1 MTLFLLDAYALI
13 YRAYYGFINK
23 PLVNSKGLNTG
34 PIYGFLK
41 TLQEVLNP
49 ELTVEGKKITATHIA
64 VCFDPKGGTFR
75 HREFPSYKAQREV
88 QPEAITEAV
97 PYIKRLIEAYNIP
110 IIEVPDYEADDV
122 IGTLALQADATGEFD
137 TYMLTPD
144 KDYAQLVSE
153 HSRIFKP
160 KALVQAT
167 RY

>member
-64 VCFDPKGGTFR
+64 VCFDPKA
-75 HREFPSYKAQREV
+75 EPSVTASSLLTKLSVKYSLKQSL
-88 QPEAITEAV
+88 
-97 PYIKRLIEAYNIP
+97 RLCHISS
-110 IIEVPDYEADDV
+110 V
-122 IGTLALQADATGEFD
+122 
-137 TYMLTPD
+137 
-144 KDYAQLVSE
+144 
-153 HSRIFKP
+153 
-160 KALVQAT
+160 
-167 RY
+167 